1 MAATCAR
8 SVDYSAGERSCF
20 RFCNR
25 ASIASGTAERRGLGI
40 TMTSGYGSF
49 RVISTPN
56 ALIYYDQR
64 NGREGYEMG
73 GTLTAAG
80 QNTSVT
86 RPAEE
91 ISVAS
96 SEGPLA

>member
-1 MAATCAR
+1 
-8 SVDYSAGERSCF
+8 
-20 RFCNR
+20 
-25 ASIASGTAERRGLGI
+25 
-40 TMTSGYGSF
+40 MTSGYGSF
-49 RVISTPN
+49 RAISTPN

-64 NGREGYEMG
+64 IRREGYDIEW
-73 GTLTAAG
+73 TLNAAG
-80 QNTSVT
+80 LNTSVT